1 MVEIRGGSAKEN
13 IAREFYFSEAEAPN
27 MVINSVQPV
36 FEVGE
41 VIHNIVRTNPTV
53 ASNNTQTI
61 FTTPA
66 DKDFFLTNASISGVP
81 AIAAGSAYITLTIGG
96 ATQNI
101 LRIALDTGTPTSNSQ
116 GGPMNILVDRNT
128 NITITSSAAGLVAWG
143 SIVGYTKESIKKN
156 A

>member
-13 IAREFYFSEAEAPN
+13 VAREFYFSEAEAPN
-27 MVINSVQPV
+27 VVNNTIQPV

-41 VIHNIVRTNPTV
+41 VIHNVVRTNTTE
-53 ASNNTQTI
+53 ANNNTQTI

-66 DKDFFLTNASISGVP
+66 DKDFFLTNCSVSGVP
-81 AIAAGSAYITLTIGG
+81 AIAAGSAYITLTIAG
-96 ATQNI
+96 ATRQI
-101 LRIALDTGTPTSNSQ
+101 IRIALDTGTPTSNSM

-128 NITITSSAAGLVAWG
+128 NITITSSAANLIAWG
-143 SIVGYTKESIKKN
+143 SIVGYTKESINKN